1 MKPRNVALR
10 TERWLIIRAKT
21 QTERMAFIRGRS
33 GYITYLQREAKL
45 KFGKLSKTHKH
56 VQLNSTNVFQTGF
69 GLLADQSKNTFNKIA
84 GKRHT
89 SKTSSYRNQIRQTLL
104 KAAAKHPTLR
114 MMTEDHQLVI

>member
-1 MKPRNVALR
+1 MLPSAQKGGSLSEQRHR
-10 TERWLIIRAKT
+10 QRGWLLSEEDQDVI
-21 QTERMAFIRGRS
+21 
-33 GYITYLQREAKL
+33 YITYLQREAKL

-114 MMTEDHQLVI
+114 IMTQDRQLVI